1 MPERKLTEQMHRDT
15 WWERVMAGTLTL
27 EEQKAWEEHL
37 ARCEECQTSWEALG
51 ALDALFAASP
61 PPPPPSGFTAAT
73 LDRLEKQRGR
83 QRLWQWLGGMFVVL
97 VILAVEI
104 AVLGTTV
111 CWVARATNVF
121 LSSRDLIFQ
130 ALMRVWLSFIAAG
143 DALLPMALMVVGIA
157 LFFLMP
163 NGVLTTLALLL
174 LRRKRAAAS
183 LSHARSS

>member
-1 MPERKLTEQMHRDT
+1 MPERKVTEQMHRDT

-37 ARCEECQTSWEALG
+37 ARCPECQASWEAIG
-51 ALDALFAASP
+51 VLDALFAASP

-73 LDRLEKQRGR
+73 LERWEKSRGR
-83 QRLWQWLGGMFVVL
+83 QRLWQWLSGIFVFL

-104 AVLGTTV
+104 VVLGTTI

-130 ALMRVWLSFIAAG
+130 ALMRVWLGFIAAG
-143 DALLPMALMVVGIA
+143 NALLPVALIVVGIA

-163 NGVLTTLALLL
+163 NGVLTTLALILL
-174 LRRKRAAAS
+174 GRKRATAS
-183 LSHARSS
+183 ISGT